1 MAVVLDRAQRD
12 AVHRFVV
19 SDLYDVGIIGRELDE
34 GKVASAQALRQ
45 RFDEDARLLDAL
57 GWAQADDR
65 QRFELSMPAAEIR
78 AVFTR
83 LYQRATLEVEEGMAI
98 VQQLPIAHAAEAARV
113 CSEVMRSVGQVRR
126 LESRSSTTGLLH
138 EVRRP
143 DCFG

>member
-19 SDLYDVGIIGRELDE
+19 LDLYDVGIVGRELDE

-57 GWAQADDR
+57 GWAMQDSR

-98 VQQLPIAHAAEAARV
+98 VQQLPIAQAAEAARV
-113 CSEVMRSVGQVRR
+113 CGEVMRNVGQVRR
-126 LESRSSTTGLLH
+126 LESRSSATGVH
-138 EVRRP
+138 ELRRP